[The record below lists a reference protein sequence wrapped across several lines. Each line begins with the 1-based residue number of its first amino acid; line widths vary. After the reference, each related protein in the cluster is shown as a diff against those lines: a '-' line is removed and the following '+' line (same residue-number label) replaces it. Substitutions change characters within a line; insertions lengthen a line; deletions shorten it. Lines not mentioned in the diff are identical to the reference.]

1 MINYH
6 KFTLLNG
13 LRVLFHKDETTP
25 MAVVNTLYDVG
36 ARDEHYNLTGLAHLF
51 EHLMFSGSKNVE
63 NFDQSLQKVGGQSN
77 AFTSNDI
84 TNYYINLP
92 KNQIETALWVES
104 DRMTQLVLSDKNLET
119 QRQVVI
125 EEFKQR
131 YLNQP
136 YGDTWLE
143 LRPLVFEQHPYQWA
157 TIGKNLDH
165 IERVKK
171 QDALDFYDQFY
182 HPNNAVLC
190 IAGSFE
196 NDEVEDL
203 VHAWYG
209 DLPAGKRSKR
219 LLPIEPM
226 QKEYRRKEIERDVPA
241 CAFYFAFKMEGR
253 NSEQYAIADLVSDI
267 LGRGKSSLLYQRYFQ
282 EKQWVSEISAFILGS
297 LDPGLL
303 VIAGKLHD
311 ENKVSDLESDL
322 FEFIEEIK
330 QKGVFQKDLD
340 KVRNKFLTS
349 KMFEEL
355 SLYSRAMNLAYFELL
370 GDANLINTETK
381 NYQRINTEM
390 IQNTMKEILKME
402 SCSTLIIKP
411 IQHVQR

>member
-1 MINYH
+1 MIKFH
-6 KFTLLNG
+6 KFTLKNG

-36 ARDEHYNLTGLAHLF
+36 ARDESPERTGLAHLF

-63 NFDQSLQKVGGQSN
+63 HFDQALQKVGGQSN

-92 KNQIETALWVES
+92 KNQIDTALWVES
-104 DRMTQLVLSDKNLET
+104 DRMTTLALTAKSLET

-143 LRPLVFEQHPYQWA
+143 LRPLIFENHPYQWA
-157 TIGKNLDH
+157 TIGKNLEH
-165 IERVKK
+165 IECVTMD
-171 QDALDFYDQFY
+171 DAQQFYQRFY
-182 HPNNAVLC
+182 HPNNAILC
-190 IAGSFE
+190 IAGDFE
-196 NDEVEDL
+196 NEEIEGM
-203 VHAWYG
+203 VHSWYG
-209 DLPAGKRSKR
+209 DLPAGPKTERH
-219 LLPIEPM
+219 LPQEPK
-226 QKEYRRKEIERDVPA
+226 QTGYRRKEIERDVPA
-241 CAFYFAFKMEGR
+241 CAFYFAFNMAGR
-253 NSEQYAIADLVSDI
+253 NAAQYPVADLISDI
-267 LGRGKSSLLYQRYFQ
+267 LGRGKSSMLYQRYFK
-282 EKQWVSEISAFILGS
+282 EKPWVSEISAFILGS
-297 LDPGLL
+297 IDPGLL

-311 ENKVSDLESDL
+311 EKNLPAFEADLFAFLNTIKLTGIKQHDLE
-322 FEFIEEIK
+322 
-330 QKGVFQKDLD
+330 

-370 GDANLINTETK
+370 GDVDLINTETPA
-381 NYQRINTEM
+381 YQNINTEQ
-390 IQNTMKEILKME
+390 IQSTMQEILRLE
-402 SCSTLIIKP
+402 NCSALIIKP
-411 IQHVQR
+411 TKHV

>member
-1 MINYH
+1 MINQH
-6 KFTLLNG
+6 KFTLKNG
-13 LRVLFHKDETTP
+13 LRVVFHQDKTTP

-36 ARDEHYNLTGLAHLF
+36 ARDENSELTGLAHFF
-51 EHLMFSGSKNVE
+51 EHLMFSGSKNVAH
-63 NFDQSLQKVGGQSN
+63 FDQALQKVGGQSN

-104 DRMTQLVLSDKNLET
+104 DRMTQLALTEKNLET

-143 LRPLVFEQHPYQWA
+143 FRPLVFEKHPYQWA
-157 TIGKNLDH
+157 TIGKSLEH
-165 IERVKK
+165 IEQVTSN
-171 QDALDFYDQFY
+171 DALAFYQRFY
-182 HPNNAVLC
+182 HPNNAILC
-190 IAGSFE
+190 IAGNFE
-196 NDEVEDL
+196 NEEIEDL
-203 VHAWYG
+203 VQAWYG
-209 DLPAGKRSKR
+209 DLPQGAKSERN
-219 LLPIEPM
+219 LPVEPK
-226 QKEYRRKEIERDVPA
+226 QLAYRRKEIERDVPA

-253 NSEQYAIADLVSDI
+253 NSAQYPIADLISDI
-267 LGRGKSSLLYQRYFQ
+267 LGRGKSSLLYQRYFND
-282 EKQWVSEISAFILGS
+282 KQWVSEISAFILGS

-311 ENKVSDLESDL
+311 ENTLDEMEADLFAFLEDLKNQGVAQRDLE
-322 FEFIEEIK
+322 
-330 QKGVFQKDLD
+330 

-370 GDANLINTETK
+370 GDAHLINQEIAA
-381 NYQRINTEM
+381 YQQIDTTQ
-390 IQNTMKEILKME
+390 ISNTMQDILQKNQ
-402 SCSTLIIKP
+402 CSALIIKP
-411 IQHVQR
+411 KKHV

>member
-1 MINYH
+1 MINQH
-6 KFTLLNG
+6 KFTLENG
-13 LRVLFHKDETTP
+13 LRVVFHQDKTTP

-36 ARDEHYNLTGLAHLF
+36 ARDENSELTGLAHLF
-51 EHLMFSGSKNVE
+51 EHLMFSGSKNVAH
-63 NFDQSLQKVGGQSN
+63 FDQALQKVGGQSN

-104 DRMTQLVLSDKNLET
+104 DRMTQLALTEKNLET

-143 LRPLVFEQHPYQWA
+143 FRPLVFEKHPYQWA
-157 TIGKNLDH
+157 TIGKSLEH
-165 IERVKK
+165 IERVTSN
-171 QDALDFYDQFY
+171 DALAFYQRFY
-182 HPNNAVLC
+182 HPNNAILC
-190 IAGSFE
+190 IAGNFE
-196 NDEVEDL
+196 NEEIEDL
-203 VHAWYG
+203 VQAWYG
-209 DLPAGKRSKR
+209 DLPRGAKSERN
-219 LLPIEPM
+219 LPVEPK
-226 QKEYRRKEIERDVPA
+226 QLAYRRKEIERDVPA

-253 NSEQYAIADLVSDI
+253 NSSQYPIADLISDV
-267 LGRGKSSLLYQRYFQ
+267 LGRGKSSLLYQRYFND
-282 EKQWVSEISAFILGS
+282 KQWVSEISAFILGS

-311 ENKVSDLESDL
+311 ENILGEMEADLFDFLEGLKNQGVAQRDLE
-322 FEFIEEIK
+322 
-330 QKGVFQKDLD
+330 

-355 SLYSRAMNLAYFELL
+355 SLYARAMNLAYFELL
-370 GDANLINTETK
+370 GDAHLINQEIAAYQQIDTK
-381 NYQRINTEM
+381 QISDTM
-390 IQNTMKEILKME
+390 QDILQQNQ
-402 SCSTLIIKP
+402 CSALIIKP
-411 IQHVQR
+411 KKHV